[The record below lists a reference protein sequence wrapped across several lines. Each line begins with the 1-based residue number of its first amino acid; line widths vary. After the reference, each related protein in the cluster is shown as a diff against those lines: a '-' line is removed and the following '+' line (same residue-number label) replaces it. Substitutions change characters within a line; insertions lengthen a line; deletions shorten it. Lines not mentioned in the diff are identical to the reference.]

1 MSGKAAVVKSLLE
14 MGVKADSRQPQSQL
28 ENQLDRLKM
37 KRSLSEA
44 SGLELINLCRKYNF
58 DTRRSQD
65 RRKTLKVLPE
75 KQTIVQQ

>member
-37 KRSLSEA
+37 KRCLSEA
-44 SGLELINLCRKYNF
+44 SGVLRHFGTGHF
-58 DTRRSQD
+58 DTR
-65 RRKTLKVLPE
+65 TL
-75 KQTIVQQ
+75 